1 MNFYGLSEIS
11 LLADIDSKVVAGSLG
26 HNTYTITFDRYQH
39 VMTSMKEAHATAID
53 NILEKE
59 PQEA

>member
-1 MNFYGLSEIS
+1 MSSNANKPAGLYYNDAKSS
-11 LLADIDSKVVAGSLG
+11 NS
-26 HNTYTITFDRYQH
+26 FDLYQH

-53 NILEKE
+53 NILKKE

>member
-1 MNFYGLSEIS
+1 MNQNVASE
-11 LLADIDSKVVAGSLG
+11 ALG
-26 HNTYTITFDRYQH
+26 HSSVNITFDLYQH

-53 NILEKE
+53 NILKKE